1 MHVISLNSFRSILFG
16 CSSYDQVK
24 VVRDLDGLMAN
35 SLGSISLIDLKRK
48 DLDLDSYWS
57 PIFVLLKS
65 QIDLIY
71 LRNINV

>member
-1 MHVISLNSFRSILFG
+1 MHVISFDSFRSILFG

-35 SLGSISLIDLKRK
+35 SLGSISLIDLKRE
-48 DLDLDSYWS
+48 DLDLNSYWS

-65 QIDLIY
+65 QIDLIN